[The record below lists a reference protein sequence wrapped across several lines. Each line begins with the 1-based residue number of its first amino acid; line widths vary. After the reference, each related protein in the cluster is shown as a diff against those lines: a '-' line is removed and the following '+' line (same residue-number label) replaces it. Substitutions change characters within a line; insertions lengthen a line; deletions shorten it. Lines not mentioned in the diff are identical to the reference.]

1 MMFNVFKTPEFKK
14 ALTFY
19 KEGVKENKRSF
30 IVSMLSAVVWCFLI
44 VIQPYIIKRIIDEGI
59 VGQNQQILIVLISF
73 MLIIGYIRAT
83 TIGVRR
89 FYSMH
94 VSYNVEAGIRNRIFT
109 HMQKLAFNF
118 HDKVPTGELMA
129 RASSDA
135 SQVRLAFAIAPLATA
150 NILLLIILSIT
161 LLSLSLPLG
170 SMVLLSIPAVLWLAS
185 SFSAKAMGVSLRVK
199 EAEAQMTTEVEEQL
213 GGIRV
218 VKAFGNEEL
227 ASSKVESAI
236 SNIYDTSL
244 EYLNLRTRFVPL
256 FELIP
261 MVITLLVLLLG
272 GYLSINELIT
282 LGYFIAFTQYV
293 FLLLWPLRIT
303 AWFLSEIPSSVS
315 AGIRIL
321 ELLDEEP
328 TIVDDN
334 SDTAFPVEG
343 IGAIKFS
350 NVTFKYGKEKIFDDL
365 SFEIEGKKTVAI
377 VGSTGSGKSTLAY
390 LLPRLYDIESG
401 DIEIDGVNINNVKL
415 SELRSEVSLAF
426 EESFLFSNSAR
437 ENISLGT
444 DEASDEQI
452 QDAAN
457 IAKAHEF
464 ISQLPESYETK
475 VGERGYGL
483 SGGQR
488 QRIALARAILRQ
500 PRVLILDDALSAV
513 DASTEEEIRA
523 ELKNVMSNMTTLI
536 ITNRVPTIELCDD
549 VVFIENGKVKAQG
562 NHTDLIENVD
572 SYKALFLESQ
582 SSGLDK

>member
-282 LGYFIAFTQYV
+282 LGDFIAFTQYV

-444 DEASDEQI
+444 DEASEEQI

-523 ELKNVMSNMTTLI
+523 ELKNVMSDMTTLI

>member
-1 MMFNVFKTPEFKK
+1 MFNVFKTPEFKK
-14 ALTFY
+14 ALKFY

-30 IVSMLSAVVWCFLI
+30 IISMLSAVVWCFLI
-44 VIQPYIIKRIIDEGI
+44 VIQPYLIKRIIDEGI
-59 VGQNQQILIVLISF
+59 IEQNRQILIILISF
-73 MLIIGYIRAT
+73 MLIIGYIRAA

-94 VSYNVEAGIRNRIFT
+94 VSYHVEAGIRNRIFT

-118 HDKVPTGELMA
+118 HDRVPTGELMA

-135 SQVRLAFAIAPLATA
+135 SQVRMAFAIAPLATA

-170 SMVLLSIPAVLWLAS
+170 GMVLLSIPAVLWLAS
-185 SFSAKAMGVSLRVK
+185 NFSAKAMGVSLRVK

-236 SNIYDTSL
+236 TNIYDTSL
-244 EYLNLRTRFVPL
+244 EYLKLRTRFVPL

-272 GYLSINELIT
+272 GYLTINELIT
-282 LGYFIAFTQYV
+282 LGDFIAFTQYV

-328 TIVDDN
+328 TIIDDKSN
-334 SDTAFPVEG
+334 TSFPEDG
-343 IGAIKFS
+343 KGTIKFT
-350 NVTFKYGKEKIFDDL
+350 NVNFKYGKENIFNNL

-401 DIEIDGVNINNVKL
+401 IIEIDGIDINNVKL

-444 DEASDEQI
+444 DEASKEQI
-452 QDAAN
+452 QEAAN
-457 IAKAHEF
+457 IARAHEF

-488 QRIALARAILRQ
+488 QRIALARAILRK

-513 DASTEEEIRA
+513 DASTEGEIRD
-523 ELKNVMSNMTTLI
+523 ELKNLVTDMTTLI

-549 VVFIENGKVKAQG
+549 VVFIEDGKVKAQG
-562 NHTDLIENVD
+562 SHIELIENVD
-572 SYKALFLESQ
+572 SYKALFLENESY
-582 SSGLDK
+582 GVKK